1 MTFKQNWEKSKA
13 PLELRDDIVK
23 AMVKSAFPDNTLA
36 FHKIVSGGCANLNIK
51 INLDFGEQFFILRVY
66 LRDKDAAYREQKLGT
81 LLKQTVPMP
90 QVYFIGDCEQY
101 RFAITEYLPGVPLR
115 DLLLSNKPHDVSS
128 IMFEA
133 GKLLSKIHD
142 HAFPTPGF
150 FDGDLNILKTSS
162 ENEYIEFAQECLR
175 HPNAIECLNADLIT
189 NIKRH
194 FLTYQKFLPDENESR
209 LVHADYDPANILVD
223 IVDGEWKITGILDWE
238 FAFSGSSLFDVA
250 NMLRYAHQMP
260 AVFEDSF
267 IQGLFSEGFVL
278 PPHWK
283 ETIHLLNLI
292 SLLDCLARSSI
303 HQCPNQCADIR
314 ELISHIN
321 IGKKRITQFYYT

>member
-1 MTFKQNWEKSKA
+1 MRMTFKANWEKSEA
-13 PLELRDDIVK
+13 PLELQADIVK

-36 FHKIVSGGCANLNIK
+36 FHKIISGGCANLNIK

-66 LRDKDAAYREQKLGT
+66 LRDKDAAYREQKLGS
-81 LLKQTVPMP
+81 LLKQTVPIP
-90 QVYFIGDCEQY
+90 QVYFIGDYEHY
-101 RFAITEYLPGVPLR
+101 RFAITEYLPGIPLR
-115 DLLLSNKPHDVSS
+115 DLLLGNEPHNVSL

-133 GKLLSKIHD
+133 GTLLTKIREHE
-142 HAFPTPGF
+142 FPLAGF
-150 FDGDLNILKTSS
+150 FNNNLNISHPSS
-162 ENEYIEFAQECLR
+162 EKGFIEFAYKCLSQ
-175 HPNAIECLNADLIT
+175 PNVIECLNAELIT
-189 NIKRH
+189 KIKHRFETFH
-194 FLTYQKFLPDENESR
+194 NFLQDENESR

-223 IVDGEWKITGILDWE
+223 KIDGEWKITGILDWE
-238 FAFSGSSLFDVA
+238 FAFSGSSLFDIA

-260 AVFEDSF
+260 ALFEDSF
-267 IQGLFSEGFVL
+267 IQGLLSEGLVL

-303 HQCPNQCADIR
+303 HQYPNQCTDIR

-321 IGKKRITQFYYT
+321 LQLENSL